1 MESASIVELAQQA
14 SFKGDVLWVLVAT
27 ALVFL
32 MQAGFLCFEV
42 GCVRPK
48 SRVSVAIKNV
58 IDWMMVSLVFFAVG
72 FALMFG
78 QSDNGFFGQSLFFLG
93 DVNSENANPL
103 GLVFFMF
110 QLVFCATAATIVS
123 GATSERT
130 GLISYLVA
138 SFFIGILIYPVFG
151 YWVWGN
157 AFFAENTPWL
167 AELGFMDFAGSTVV
181 HSVGGWIALVGAWY
195 IGPRLGRYDAD
206 GNVRDMETNN
216 IAFTALGLFI
226 LWFGWIGFNG
236 GSQLALDDQLGI
248 IITNTIMA
256 GAAGGLVAFFHCYFK
271 QGRKRIYEKLMGG
284 ILGGLV
290 ASTACCNVVT
300 PGWALIVGA
309 TSGLIHNFSYDI
321 LLKKMKIDDPVGAIP
336 VHLVCG
342 IWGTLCVAL
351 FGQEALLN
359 LPRLEQLGVQLIGIL
374 ACAVWCVSVS
384 VVMYAFLKKFVGLR
398 VSPMEEKEGIKLER
412 RYSTKDLVEKTD
424 DDDFD
429 VGELSE
435 EELLKLMEV

>member
-1 MESASIVELAQQA
+1 
-14 SFKGDVLWVLVAT
+14 
-27 ALVFL
+27 
-32 MQAGFLCFEV
+32 
-42 GCVRPK
+42 
-48 SRVSVAIKNV
+48 
-58 IDWMMVSLVFFAVG
+58 
-72 FALMFG
+72 
-78 QSDNGFFGQSLFFLG
+78 
-93 DVNSENANPL
+93 
-103 GLVFFMF
+103 
-110 QLVFCATAATIVS
+110 
-123 GATSERT
+123 
-130 GLISYLVA
+130 
-138 SFFIGILIYPVFG
+138 
-151 YWVWGN
+151 
-157 AFFAENTPWL
+157 
-167 AELGFMDFAGSTVV
+167 MDFAGSTVV

-236 GSQLALDDQLGI
+236 GSQLALDDQVGI
-248 IITNTIMA
+248 IITNTIIA
-256 GAAGGLVAFFHCYFK
+256 GAAGGLVAFFHCYFE
-271 QGRKRIYEKLMGG
+271 QGRKSIYEKLMGG

-290 ASTACCNVVT
+290 AITACCSVVT
-300 PGWALIVGA
+300 PGWALVVGA
-309 TSGLIHNFSYDI
+309 TAGLIHNFSYDI

-359 LPRLEQLGVQLIGIL
+359 LPRLEQLGVQVIGIL

-398 VSPMEEKEGIKLER
+398 VSPLEEKEGIKLER
-412 RYSTKDLVEKTD
+412 RYSTKDLVEKTED
-424 DDDFD
+424 DDLD